1 MISYK
6 WCILKE
12 QELVTLLEHLSSP
25 PVFSGVRV
33 TRSLVLCLCF
43 VLFLLAI
50 VVCSFRFMDSDYPF
64 GIFKLFLKNSY
75 KDSSFVL
82 IQKNIAVF
90 GNFCVWLIE
99 TLKNLKD
106 KSLETEWQL
115 TSVTHSYANVRSWF
129 AALFVHDLLHCSVT
143 WDLISIYNV
152 AEILLKLALNTNQS
166 IFWMQRVVILYLY
179 KEVGI
184 WQSWSFKHND
194 HAYINE
200 VKVIICMYKY
210 NKGCAVFTRLMFAA

>member
-1 MISYK
+1 MYVKGTGTAYPSGAP
-6 WCILKE
+6 
-12 QELVTLLEHLSSP
+12 LSSP
-25 PVFSGVRV
+25 LFFSGVLV

-50 VVCSFRFMDSDYPF
+50 VLSVFFQLIDSDYPF
-64 GIFKLFLKNSY
+64 GIFKLFLKGPY

-90 GNFCVWLIE
+90 SHFCIWLIE

-115 TSVTHSYANVRSWF
+115 TSVTHSYVNARSWI
-129 AALFVHDLLHCSVT
+129 ATLFSYLRLNFD
-143 WDLISIYNV
+143 I

-166 IFWMQRVVILYLY
+166 IFWM
-179 KEVGI
+179 
-184 WQSWSFKHND
+184 
-194 HAYINE
+194 
-200 VKVIICMYKY
+200 
-210 NKGCAVFTRLMFAA
+210 

>member
-115 TSVTHSYANVRSWF
+115 TSVTHSCANVRSWF
-129 AALFVHDLLHCSVT
+129 AALFGYLRLNFDIQCSWNTAKVGIKHQSINILNAKSSYT
-143 WDLISIYNV
+143 ISI
-152 AEILLKLALNTNQS
+152 
-166 IFWMQRVVILYLY
+166 
-179 KEVGI
+179 
-184 WQSWSFKHND
+184 
-194 HAYINE
+194 
-200 VKVIICMYKY
+200 
-210 NKGCAVFTRLMFAA
+210 